1 MRYENY
7 SFKSKEEVIRLLNIG
22 SSENIVTALIGAVN
36 GIEDSFWLEEL
47 CLGYLHHSDFWVVK
61 TAINSLGDIARIHKT
76 LNVEKVLSEL
86 KLVNEVK
93 LNGVIRET
101 VLDIELFI
109 K

>member
-47 CLGYLHHSDFWVVK
+47 CLGYLHHSDF
-61 TAINSLGDIARIHKT
+61 G
-76 LNVEKVLSEL
+76 
-86 KLVNEVK
+86 
-93 LNGVIRET
+93 
-101 VLDIELFI
+101 
-109 K
+109 